1 MEEAGSWT
9 QSTKAYIQSTALVG
23 QKGAQW
29 GIRIVGGTSGDT
41 GPALEGLRDMYY
53 NPQTYAILP
62 FKHHY
67 TSTGEE
73 CLTSFFMPCT
83 KIMKDRKRF
92 LSHRGYVDE
101 DEAKAF
107 HNEVRGTMIASP
119 KALMQHTAEFPFT
132 AEEAFSLEGDN
143 KFNKVNIAE

>member
-1 MEEAGSWT
+1 MSQIIGITADKPSKIRGYRSDLLIMEEAGSWP

-23 QKGAQW
+23 PKGAQW

-41 GPALEGLRDMYY
+41 GPALAGLRDMYY
-53 NPQTYAILP
+53 NPESYAILP
-62 FKHHY
+62 FKHNY

-101 DEAKAF
+101 DAAKEF
-107 HNEVRGTMIASP
+107 YDSVRQGMASTP
-119 KALMQHTAEFPFT
+119 
-132 AEEAFSLEGDN
+132 
-143 KFNKVNIAE
+143 